1 MMGFARKVSTVL
13 LGAAL
18 GFGVLPVGVAV
29 GVLPVGVLPVGVA
42 VAGPAGSTVGFL
54 GGVTLITGDHVSVR
68 RAGSRLLPAVEPG
81 PGRSGVQFA
90 VTQADDSL
98 LVVPSDA
105 WAAVNA
111 GRLDRRLFDVA
122 LLLRDGFG
130 DAGRSDLPLIM
141 HGGQPGAPL
150 STLDLAVVRPPK
162 SSLAEFWAMHRGG
175 RIWLDGLREPA
186 LDQSVPRIGA
196 PSAWRIGLNGKD
208 VPVAVLDTGIDD
220 THPDFRG
227 RLQALQN
234 FTSDPDTHDTVGHGT
249 HVASTIA
256 GTGRASD
263 GKFVG
268 VAPGARLLIGKVCQ
282 GGGCPESAIL
292 AGMEWAV
299 ASGAKVVNLSLG
311 GPDTADD
318 DPLEQAVNRLSAAHG
333 TLFVIAAGNDGG
345 QGAETVSS
353 PATADAALA
362 VGAVDKQDVLAG
374 FSGRGPRV
382 HDAALKPEI
391 VAPGVDIT
399 AARSRFST
407 LGKKGDR
414 YVSLTGTSMAT
425 PHVAGAAAILAQQ
438 HPDWSGG
445 QLKSALM
452 ASAHPLDGVG
462 TYEQG
467 AGRVDVARAVTQ
479 AVSSLPAGVSMGR
492 PAWPHEDD
500 LAVTRTVLYQNPG
513 ASPLALRLSVAAV
526 GPSGSPVPPGMF
538 ALSTSDILVPAGGQA
553 SVDVTV
559 NTALPADEGT
569 FGAHI
574 LAVGGGVQVSTPV
587 AVDREPES
595 YDLTLRPVDGAG
607 VATDLNF
614 TFVFGVDR
622 HRYRPVPTVDTS
634 GTLRVRR
641 GVYNVDTVIAT
652 PRADGLFNSSKVVH
666 PTVSVVADTTL
677 TLDARSAA
685 PISVG
690 FDRGGVRD
698 RVVAAGYSR
707 FTPDAVLFTGVLGD
721 TFDRIRIGQ
730 VGDPVGRQDL
740 VADISGMWTI
750 PDASGDV
757 TRSTVTYNLAWFNY
771 GSLPTGFSR
780 HVVDAD
786 LAAVDTTYRAQQT
799 GKRATK
805 VWIAREPELGI
816 AVGQGF
822 AFRLPL
828 RRMEFHNVD
837 NLQWSASFEQWSFV
851 KKLVHTELVQTSGVA
866 DHQPGQVYA
875 DSWNS
880 AVFGPGFAGDTDWA
894 FRADDTLFFN
904 VPMYSDSAVDH
915 FGTSEMTSGSTALYQ
930 NGVKVG
936 DTAVPGF
943 GQFEV
948 TPEPAA
954 YRLETQATRD
964 VEISA
969 YSRTISAVWTFT
981 SAHPPDPDPKGFD
994 KGKGGNALPTMGVRF
1009 APPNLNLDNEV
1020 PAGAVA
1026 VPVTVQ
1032 RPVNAPEATLAEL
1045 GVEVSLD
1052 DGARWQAVAVT
1063 RDPGVASGT
1072 VLIDHPGNA
1081 RYVSLRARAVDSAG
1095 NTVEQTILRAYGI
1108 R

>member
-1 MMGFARKVSTVL
+1 MGLARKVYTVL

-18 GFGVLPVGVAV
+18 GFGVLPV
-29 GVLPVGVLPVGVA
+29 A
-42 VAGPAGSTVGFL
+42 VAAAAPAAASAAGTEYL
-54 GGVTLITGDHVSVR
+54 GGVTLISGDHVSVR
-68 RAGSRLLPAVEPG
+68 RSGTRLLPTVEPG
-81 PGRSGVQFA
+81 PGRAGVQFA

-105 WAAVNA
+105 WAALNA

-130 DAGRSDLPLIM
+130 DSGRSDLPLIM
-141 HGGQPGAPL
+141 RGGQPGASL
-150 STLDLAVVRPPK
+150 STLDLAAVRQPK
-162 SSLAEFWAMHRGG
+162 ASTSAFWEAHRDS
-175 RIWLDGLREPA
+175 RIWLDGLRKPA
-186 LDQSVPRIGA
+186 LDQSVPQIGA
-196 PSAWRIGLNGKD
+196 PNAWRIGLDGKD

-227 RLQALQN
+227 RIAALKN
-234 FTSDPDTHDTVGHGT
+234 FTADPDTHDLVGHGT

-282 GGGCPESAIL
+282 GNGCPESAIL

-311 GPDTADD
+311 GPDTADE
-318 DPLEQAVNRLSAAHG
+318 DPLEQAVNRLSGLHG

-382 HDAALKPEI
+382 RDAALKPDI

-414 YVSLTGTSMAT
+414 YVSLSGTSMAT

-438 HPDWSGG
+438 HPDWSGPR
-445 QLKSALM
+445 LKAALM
-452 ASAHPLDGVG
+452 ASAQPLEGVG

-467 AGRVDVARAVTQ
+467 AGRVDVGRAVTQ
-479 AVSSLPAGVSMGR
+479 AVSVGPSGVSMGR

-500 LAVTRTVLYQNPG
+500 AAVTRTVGYQNSGSAPV
-513 ASPLALRLSVAAV
+513 ALHLAVAAV
-526 GPSGSPVPPGMF
+526 GPSGSPVPDGMF
-538 ALSTSDILVPAGGQA
+538 GLSTSDIVVPAGGQA

-559 NTALPADEGT
+559 DTALPAAEGT

-574 LAVGGGVQVSTPV
+574 LAVGGTMRVSTPV

-595 YDLTLRPVDGAG
+595 YDLTLRPVDTAG
-607 VATDLNF
+607 EPTDLNF
-614 TFVFGVDR
+614 SFVFGVDR
-622 HRYRPVPTVDTS
+622 RRFRPVPTLNAS
-634 GTLRVRR
+634 GTLRVQR

-652 PRADGLFNSSKVVH
+652 PRPDGLFDSNKVVY
-666 PTVSVVADTTL
+666 PTVEVTADTTL
-677 TLDARSAA
+677 TMDARSAA

-690 FDRGGVRD
+690 FDRPGVRD
-698 RVVAAGYSR
+698 RVVVAGYSR
-707 FTPDAVLFTGVLGD
+707 FTPEAVLFTGVLGD

-730 VGDPVGRQDL
+730 VGDPVGRDQL
-740 VADISGMWTI
+740 VADISGMWTV
-750 PDASGDV
+750 PDAQGDV

-771 GSLPTGFSR
+771 GSLPVGFSR
-780 HVVDAD
+780 HIAD
-786 LAAVDTTYRAQQT
+786 NELASVDTTYRAQQN

-805 VWIAREPELGI
+805 VWTAREPELGI
-816 AVGQGF
+816 AAGQGF

-828 RRMEFHNVD
+828 RRLEFHNID

-851 KKLVHTELVQTSGVA
+851 KKLVHTEAVQSGGVVE
-866 DHQPGQVYA
+866 HQAGQRYVE
-875 DSWNS
+875 SWNS
-880 AVFGPGFAGDTDWA
+880 AVFVPGFAGDTDWA
-894 FRADDTLFFN
+894 FRADDTLFFS

-915 FGTSEMTSGSTALYQ
+915 AGSSEATSGSTVLYQ
-930 NGVKVG
+930 NGVKIG

-943 GQFEV
+943 GQFSV
-948 TPEPAA
+948 TPDVAN
-954 YRLETQATRD
+954 YRLETVSTRD

-969 YSRTISAVWTFT
+969 YSRTISSVWTFT
-981 SAHPPDPDPKGFD
+981 SVHPPDPDPGLKGFG
-994 KGKGGNALPTMGVRF
+994 KGKGGNALPLMGVRF
-1009 APPNLNLDNEV
+1009 APPGLNLNNEV
-1020 PAGAVA
+1020 PVGIVA

-1032 RPVNAPEATLAEL
+1032 RPANAPEATVAEL

-1052 DGARWQAVAVT
+1052 DGVSWRAAEVT
-1063 RDPGVASGT
+1063 RDPGAASGT
-1072 VLIDHPGNA
+1072 VLIQHPGNA

-1095 NTVEQTILRAYGI
+1095 SVVEQTVLRAYGI